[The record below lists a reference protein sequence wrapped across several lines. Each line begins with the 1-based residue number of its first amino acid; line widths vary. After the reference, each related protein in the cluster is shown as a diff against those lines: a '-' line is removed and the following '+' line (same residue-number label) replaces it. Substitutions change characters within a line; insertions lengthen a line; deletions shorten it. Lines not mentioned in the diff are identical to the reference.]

1 MGTKA
6 KTFHG
11 SRAQLLIN
19 GQIVGIYS
27 ECSYRVTY
35 DVRDVSV
42 LGRFSVAELVITGM
56 EPVSV
61 NCSGFRVVDNGPYK
75 AGALPKLQDLLQ
87 YEDITIAIY
96 DRQTDK
102 LVMTVIGCK
111 PRGFDSSVAARS
123 LASLNLEYVG
133 MRFSDEDGEQD
144 ETPGATEY

>member
-1 MGTKA
+1 MA
-6 KTFHG
+6 KSKTLHG

-19 GQIVGIYS
+19 GLVVGIYS
-27 ECSYRVTY
+27 QCNWRVRY
-35 DVRDVSV
+35 DVNPVSI

-75 AGALPKLQDLLQ
+75 AGALPKLQDLLD

-96 DRQTDK
+96 DRQTEK
-102 LVMTVIGCK
+102 LVMNVIGCK
-111 PRGFDSSVAARS
+111 PTGFDSSMASRS
-123 LASLNLEYVG
+123 LASLDLEYLG
-133 MRFSDEDGEQD
+133 LRLGDEDGDQD